1 MHAHLLKIF
10 QCYQILYIMYNHHKQ
25 FLYYKCMKIVH
36 ALHILSAYTHKQ
48 VKVTSDEV
56 DYVMVEL
63 LNFKW
68 K

>member
-1 MHAHLLKIF
+1 
-10 QCYQILYIMYNHHKQ
+10 MYNHHIQ
-25 FLYYKCMKIVH
+25 FLYYKYMKIVN
-36 ALHILSAYTHKQ
+36 ALHILSAYTHRQ

>member
-1 MHAHLLKIF
+1 
-10 QCYQILYIMYNHHKQ
+10 
-25 FLYYKCMKIVH
+25 MKIVH

>member
-1 MHAHLLKIF
+1 
-10 QCYQILYIMYNHHKQ
+10 
-25 FLYYKCMKIVH
+25 MKIVN
-36 ALHILSAYTHKQ
+36 ALHIFSAYTHRQ